1 MASTAAV
8 ASDDVTF
15 APDPFQ
21 IAACTAL
28 DQGASVLVAAPTGSG
43 KTFIAEHAIKRA
55 RDSGRRAFYTAPLK
69 ALSNQ
74 KFRDFQQL
82 FGEREVGLL
91 TGDTSIN
98 SDAPVLVMT
107 TEVLRNMI
115 YARSEALDNL
125 AFVVL
130 DEVHFLQ
137 DEYRGPVWEEVII
150 HLPLEV
156 ALVCL
161 SATVSN
167 ADEVADWLT
176 TVRGDTRA
184 IVETK
189 RPVPL
194 EHHHAFYDKATGMTR
209 VLPTLD
215 GSRINDKLKRV
226 VSSTGQPQRGDRRRD
241 KDQRVGPPSRTEI
254 IEELQQLDMLP
265 AIYFIFSRNQC
276 DDAAKACRRNALSF
290 VTGTEAKRIREIAD
304 RHGSR
309 LSDDERRAL
318 DFDGFVDLVSSG
330 VAPHHAGLVPAF
342 KEMVEEAFTAGLIKV
357 VFATETL
364 AVGINM
370 PARTVI
376 IDKLTRYTGE
386 RHVPLKPSDFTQL
399 TGRAGRR
406 GIDTI
411 GHAVTV
417 WSPFVSLDEVARYAT
432 NKTFNLTSA
441 FRPTYN
447 MTVNLVRT
455 HAERE
460 VRHLLNLSFAQFQSN
475 SNVVAIQSRLERR
488 KQALEIA
495 IEKAESSYGDIWAY
509 RRAKGYG
516 VDGPTRAV
524 NDRALWDGLSPGDVL
539 LGRVDRGDEKFLVVA
554 TAARKRGLKVTV
566 LDVRQGVRGLLLDD
580 FDATP
585 KMIGRLDLSDDFSVW
600 NPADLKSAAQR
611 LAGYKSRATGYE
623 ADEGSADGITSD
635 PHLREKMRQADN
647 ADRIRRDIARIED
660 DLAGE
665 ARSVAATFD
674 RVLGLLRSRGFIDGW
689 SLTPSGRVLA
699 GIFHECDMLIAEVI
713 DGGLLDDLGVADL
726 AATVSAF
733 VYERRASDDIDHP
746 HPSLA
751 TKTAIEAI
759 EDLSLVVR
767 DAEEAAGLPTH
778 RFPDNG
784 FARAASV
791 WASGGTLAQIL
802 DVVPD
807 MGAGDF
813 VRTVRQIVDLLR
825 QIERTT
831 PNHDLA
837 RTAGRAAHAMFRGLV
852 VGSEAPLVDR
862 LVTDRTDAP
871 RATS

>member
-1 MASTAAV
+1 MAQATTRPYG
-8 ASDDVTF
+8 DVNF
-15 APDPFQ
+15 SPDPFQ
-21 IAACTAL
+21 QAACNAL

-43 KTFIAEHAIKRA
+43 KTFIAEHAI
-55 RDSGRRAFYTAPLK
+55 DSALKTGKRAFYTAPIK

-74 KFRDFQQL
+74 KFRDFQRL
-82 FGEREVGLL
+82 FGERRVGLL

-98 SDAPVLVMT
+98 PEAPILVMT

-115 YARSEALDNL
+115 YARSKALDDL
-125 AFVVL
+125 AYVVL

-156 ALVCL
+156 TLVCL

-167 ADEVADWLT
+167 ADEVAAWLT

-184 IVETK
+184 IVESR

-209 VLPTLD
+209 VMSTLD
-215 GSRINDKLKRV
+215 GARANDKLKRV
-226 VSSTGQPQRGDRRRD
+226 LTGNAQHAQGDKRRRD
-241 KDQRVGPPSRTEI
+241 RDSRVGPPGRTEV
-254 IEELQQLDMLP
+254 IEELQVQGLLP

-290 VTGTEAKRIREIAD
+290 VTAEESRRIREIAD
-304 RHGSR
+304 RHGAR
-309 LSDDERRAL
+309 LSDEERRAL
-318 DFDGFVDLVSSG
+318 DFNGFVELVSSG

-342 KEMVEEAFTAGLIKV
+342 KEMVEEAFTAGLVKV

-370 PARTVI
+370 PARTVV
-376 IDKLTRYTGE
+376 IDKLSRYTGE

-406 GIDTI
+406 GIDSL

-432 NKTFNLTSA
+432 NKTFMLTSA

-475 SNVVAIQSRLERR
+475 STVVAMQSRLERR
-488 KQALEIA
+488 RDALESA
-495 IEKAESSYGDIWAY
+495 VARAESAFGDIWAY
-509 RRAKGYG
+509 RRQRG
-516 VDGPTRAV
+516 VGLDAPTRAA
-524 NDRALWDGLSPGDVL
+524 NDRALWDNLTPGDVMIGMSD
-539 LGRVDRGDEKFLVVA
+539 GREEQFLVVA

-566 LDVRQGVRGLLLDD
+566 LDRRQGVRGLLLDD
-580 FDATP
+580 FDTTP
-585 KMIGRLDLSDDFSVW
+585 RHVGRIEIPEGFSTW
-600 NPADLKSAAQR
+600 NPSDVKTLAQR
-611 LAGYKSRATGYE
+611 LANFRHRTPKGAAGNATDE
-623 ADEGSADGITSD
+623 AIGGD
-635 PHLREKMRQADN
+635 PHLRERMRHADN
-647 ADRIRRDIARIED
+647 ADRIRRDIERIESE
-660 DLAGE
+660 LTAE
-665 ARSVAATFD
+665 SRSVASTFD
-674 RVLGLLRSRGFIDGW
+674 RVLALLRDRGFINGW
-689 SLTPSGRVLA
+689 SLTPSGAILA
-699 GIFHECDMLIAEVI
+699 GVFHECDMLVAEAIKCGVF
-713 DGGLLDDLGVADL
+713 DDLSVTDL
-726 AATVSAF
+726 AGAVSAL
-733 VYERRASDDIDHP
+733 VYERRSSDDIDHP
-746 HPSLA
+746 YPSDA
-751 TKTAIEAI
+751 VKRAIDAL
-759 EDLSLVVR
+759 EDLSLEIR
-767 DAEEAAGLPTH
+767 DAEEAAALPMH

-791 WASGGTLAQIL
+791 WASGGSLDRIL

-813 VRTVRQIVDLLR
+813 VRMIRQLVDLLR
-825 QIERTT
+825 QIERTS
-831 PNHDLA
+831 PNPDVVNNA
-837 RTAGRAAHAMFRGLV
+837 ARAAELMFRGLV
-852 VGSEAPLVDR
+852 VGGEVVQGEVPQ
-862 LVTDRTDAP
+862 
-871 RATS
+871 